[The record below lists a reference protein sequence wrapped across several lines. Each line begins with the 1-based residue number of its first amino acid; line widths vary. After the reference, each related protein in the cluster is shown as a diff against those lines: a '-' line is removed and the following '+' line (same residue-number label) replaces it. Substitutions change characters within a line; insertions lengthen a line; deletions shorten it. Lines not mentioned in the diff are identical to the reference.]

1 MNQTKTDHTHDV
13 TPKLAMA
20 RRLYRELLTDAEFDQ
35 AVDEVLALGDS
46 YVHEFSVRILAA
58 IIQERVRDKGPLLT
72 DPL

>member
-1 MNQTKTDHTHDV
+1 MNQTKTET
-13 TPKLAMA
+13 LAMA
-20 RRLYRELLTDAEFDQ
+20 RRLYREVLTDAEFDQ